1 MGSMEGWL
9 VDAVGLAKPGWNTSD
24 DISQPFGCTMH
35 LLESFFFFNNPAPTP
50 CGGRRGE
57 RNDAANPSQGE
68 WVPWPNMG
76 PRTRSTT
83 QY

>member
-35 LLESFFFFNNPAPTP
+35 LLESFFFFNTP
-50 CGGRRGE
+50 
-57 RNDAANPSQGE
+57 PQL
-68 WVPWPNMG
+68 
-76 PRTRSTT
+76 RST
-83 QY
+83 